1 MLLPIL
7 FLALAIDLLFGEP
20 PIYVHP
26 VVYTGKISEKLIKP
40 YKGYGYGILIWLIS
54 VIPVEISFSILPLY
68 IPIIPIKLILLALFL
83 KTTFSIKMLYNIVSK
98 SRELDERAR
107 NLVQQIVRRDL
118 SNADKGHIAS
128 AAIES
133 LFESLVD
140 GIISPLFWF
149 LILGLP
155 GAMLQRLANT
165 MDSMVGYKTKELY
178 KEGYFSAKVD
188 TIMNYIPARI
198 TGLLMVIAGKLLG
211 INQSRNPF
219 RFLKNTQIESINAR
233 YPICIASALLGV
245 KLEKKGYYTVGEGK
259 LPGKEEI
266 EKSLK
271 LFKLTLFLFLILLSI
286 IYYSLYGLAFF
297 SYPYGLVKFF

>member
-7 FLALAIDLLFGEP
+7 FLAIAIDLIFGEP
-20 PIYVHP
+20 PIYIHP

-40 YKGYGYGILIWLIS
+40 YKGYAYGVLIWFIS
-54 VIPVEISFSILPLY
+54 VIPIEIVFSILPFY
-68 IPIIPIKLILLALFL
+68 IPILLVKLIILALFL
-83 KTTFSIKMLYNIVSK
+83 KTTFSIRMLYKIVNDSK
-98 SRELDERAR
+98 INLSR

-118 SNADKGHIAS
+118 SKADEGHIAS

-140 GIISPLFWF
+140 GIISPLLWF
-149 LILGLP
+149 LIFGLP

-188 TIMNYIPARI
+188 TIMNYIPARL
-198 TGLLMVIAGKLLG
+198 TGLLMIIAGTLLG
-211 INQSRNPF
+211 IKKERNPF
-219 RFLKNTQIESINAR
+219 KFLKNTQIESINAR

-245 KLEKKGYYTVGEGK
+245 RLEKKGYYSVGEGE
-259 LPGKEEI
+259 LPGKEDI

-271 LFKLTLFLFLILLSI
+271 LFKLTLAIFLIILSVV
-286 IYYSLYGLAFF
+286 YYGLYGFALF
-297 SYPYGLVKFF
+297 SYPYGIVKFL

>member
-1 MLLPIL
+1 M
-7 FLALAIDLLFGEP
+7 FLALAIDLIFGEP
-20 PIYVHP
+20 PIYIHP

-40 YKGYGYGILIWLIS
+40 YKGYTYGVIIWFIS
-54 VIPVEISFSILPLY
+54 IIPVEIAFSILPFY
-68 IPIIPIKLILLALFL
+68 IPIFLVKLIVLALFL
-83 KTTFSIKMLYNIVSK
+83 KTTFSIRMLYKIVDRSK
-98 SRELDERAR
+98 ELDNNAR

-118 SNADKGHIAS
+118 SNVSPGYIAS

-188 TIMNYIPARI
+188 TIMNYIPARLA
-198 TGLLMVIAGKLLG
+198 GLLMIIAGKLLG
-211 INQSRNPF
+211 IKKEEGNPF
-219 RFLKNTQIESINAR
+219 KFLKDTQIESINAR

-245 KLEKKGYYTVGEGK
+245 KLEKKGYYTVGEGS
-259 LPGKEEI
+259 LPGKDDI

-271 LFKLTLFLFLILLSI
+271 LFKLTLILFLIILSTV
-286 IYYSLYGLAFF
+286 YYSLYGFALF
-297 SYPYGLVKFF
+297 SYPYGIIKFL